1 MQLYT
6 EYLDLARF
14 SGPGYIRAVTD
25 YLRRKYAA
33 SEIDAIISV
42 YPAALDFLMSEEANV
57 FSGVPVVACEIL
69 RTSAENLDRS
79 PWRRFTTGIIL
90 GDNAATVL
98 ESALRLRPG
107 TKNFA
112 LVAGTAP
119 NDAYS
124 ELVFR
129 NALKPYAGKLD
140 LIDLTKLSMQE
151 TLVRV
156 GSLPPDTIVLY
167 SSILRDGAG
176 QSFVP
181 REALS
186 LVSRAANAPVFGF
199 YETLLG
205 FGIVGGRLV
214 SFEQQGREAATLALR
229 IMAGE
234 SPASIPFGGEQAYV
248 NLYDWRELKRWDLNE
263 SALPADAKIVNK
275 PFSAWEQY
283 KPYIIGAVA
292 FILLETALIIFLIV
306 QRRRKKVT
314 ETSLKHAEQKYRDLF
329 ENALEGI

>member
-1 MQLYT
+1 MLSFRIILLVLAVPLFLSSAGLASSPKESKRVLILYSEDKAHPAHELTDQGIRAVFRSNTLFDVQLYT

-129 NALKPYAGKLD
+129 NALEPYAGKLD
-140 LIDLTKLSMQE
+140 LIDLTKLSMQD

-205 FGIVGGRLV
+205 FGIVG
-214 SFEQQGREAATLALR
+214 
-229 IMAGE
+229 
-234 SPASIPFGGEQAYV
+234 
-248 NLYDWRELKRWDLNE
+248 
-263 SALPADAKIVNK
+263 
-275 PFSAWEQY
+275 
-283 KPYIIGAVA
+283 
-292 FILLETALIIFLIV
+292 
-306 QRRRKKVT
+306 
-314 ETSLKHAEQKYRDLF
+314 
-329 ENALEGI
+329 